1 MPRRRIDRFLSEA
14 LETFALWLKDHP
26 EWRGKESECVNL
38 FAHKFLFE
46 KIEAGAAIECP
57 TQVGIEVAL
66 KQPKRYKRPA
76 SNKDLVIW
84 SKALQTTWSA
94 TWEPTHWPR
103 PSLSGKSTGIGSPDG
118 TSTSTMRSGS
128 KPIHRSKSTAL
139 GMWFPST

>member
-1 MPRRRIDRFLSEA
+1 MFLNEA
-14 LETFALWLKDHP
+14 LETFSLWLKDHP

-57 TQVGIEVAL
+57 TQVGIATDVSIKFVPRVAL

-94 TWEPTHWPR
+94 TWEPTHWP
-103 PSLSGKSTGIGSPDG
+103 KAVIE
-118 TSTSTMRSGS
+118 
-128 KPIHRSKSTAL
+128 
-139 GMWFPST
+139 